1 MIWRIA
7 VVILIAGTAAFAPV
21 RADWRDGLDIDNAD
35 LRLFRMILVSEG
47 VEAGAME
54 YGWTRIGDRYLVEDR
69 THMAPNVL
77 ETASALIDGRTFLP
91 HNVAVKFS
99 MGDSLM
105 NVDLRWADGMR
116 QGQITSRR
124 TGGEE
129 TVRDVRLV
137 EDVDAPLRMAA
148 FGLVAALP
156 LKDNYQTSFNWFN
169 TMANRTERVD
179 VVTRGRA
186 RVKVPAG
193 IYEAYRVEL
202 RGVTPENILY
212 ISTARPRQIIR
223 IDVVGRDMYFL
234 RVEG

>member
-1 MIWRIA
+1 MNWRIA
-7 VVILIAGTAAFAPV
+7 AVTLIAGMLALSPAH
-21 RADWRDGLDIDNAD
+21 ADWRDGLDLDDAD
-35 LRLFRMILVSEG
+35 LQLFRMILVSGG

-77 ETASALIDGRTFLP
+77 ETASALIDGRNFLP

-99 MGDSLM
+99 MGDSAM
-105 NVDLRWADGMR
+105 NVDLHWADGVR
-116 QGQITSRR
+116 QGQIISRR

-129 TVRDVRLV
+129 TVRDIRLV
-137 EDVDAPLRMAA
+137 EDTEAPLRMAA

-156 LKDNYQTSFNWFN
+156 LRDSFSTSFDWFN
-169 TMANRTERVD
+169 TMANRTEHVS

-193 IYEAYRVEL
+193 IFETYRVEL

-212 ISTARPRQIIR
+212 ISTRKPRQIIR

-234 RVEG
+234 RVES

>member
-1 MIWRIA
+1 MIWRTAAI
-7 VVILIAGTAAFAPV
+7 ILIAGMLATLPT
-21 RADWRDGLDIDNAD
+21 RADWRDGLDLDNAD
-35 LRLFRMILVSEG
+35 LSLFRMILVSEG
-47 VEAGAME
+47 IEVGAME

-77 ETASALIDGRTFLP
+77 ETASALIDGRSFLP
-91 HNVAVKFS
+91 HTVAVKFS
-99 MGDSLM
+99 RGDNLT
-105 NVDLRWADGMR
+105 NVDLRWTGGMR
-116 QGQITSRR
+116 LGQITSRQ

-129 TVRDVRLV
+129 TVRDIRLAA
-137 EDVDAPLRMAA
+137 DVDAPLRMAA

-156 LKDNYQTSFNWFN
+156 LKDNYQTRFNWFN
-169 TMANRTERVD
+169 TMANRTEQVD
-179 VVTRGRA
+179 VITRGRV

-212 ISTARPRQIIR
+212 ISTKRPRQIVR

-234 RVEG
+234 REGS